1 MSVPVKYREI
11 GDFHEYYSGIR
22 TAPYLTIFVGGNHE
36 ASNHLLELYYGGWV
50 APRIYYLGAAN
61 VIRLGPL
68 RIAGLSGI
76 WKGYNY
82 NKPHH
87 ERLPFNENDVK
98 SIYHVRELDVRKLL
112 QIRTQVDVGISH
124 DWPRGVEWKGNW
136 GSLFARK
143 NHFEPDAR
151 AGTLGSVA
159 AKYVMDRLRPPY
171 WFSAHLH
178 VKFAA
183 VVQHDQDVN
192 PAPQDASASNGQIL
206 VDSSGAPEGDGKT
219 VVANSNAGT
228 NQAAADLTSAHVHN
242 ADEIDIDMDDDEDN
256 EKPAVI
262 TQPSINQLSASLKA
276 DGNGD
281 GIGDEAARQ
290 PEVSEE
296 LRAQLPASFARPPQ
310 APVTPVMPPPSD
322 ITNKTTHFL
331 ALDKCL
337 PNKQFLQIL
346 NVQPT
351 TQHVSAKRHTGALT
365 LEYDKEWLAIT
376 RVFAGELRLGN
387 PSDSVPPNKGEAQ
400 YRLLIEKEEAWV
412 EQHLV
417 NSGRMTIPE
426 NFVPT
431 APSYDPAIGLRV
443 IEQPKEYT
451 NPQTMQYCEL
461 LGIENKFAASEE
473 EREARMRNGP
483 APVEQASGDRGGRGS
498 GGRMGGRFH
507 RGSGGGRIAGRG
519 RARGRGT
526 GRGSGSGGF

>member
-11 GDFHEYYSGIR
+11 GDFHEYYSGSR

-61 VIRLGPL
+61 VVRLGPL
-68 RIAGLSGI
+68 RIVGLSGI

-124 DWPRGVEWKGNW
+124 DWPRGVEWKGDW
-136 GSLFARK
+136 GRLFARK
-143 NHFEPDAR
+143 NHFESDAR

-159 AKYVMDRLRPPY
+159 AKYVMDRLRPSY

-183 VVQHDQDVN
+183 VVRHDEDAK
-192 PAPQDASASNGQIL
+192 PAPRDASTSDGQ
-206 VDSSGAPEGDGKT
+206 VPPDFSKAADGDGGT
-219 VVANSNAGT
+219 VDDKSHIGT
-228 NQAAADLTSAHVHN
+228 NEVEANLNPELVHN
-242 ADEIDIDMDDDEDN
+242 ADEIDIDMGDDDDN
-256 EKPAVI
+256 GQPATNVQSSV
-262 TQPSINQLSASLKA
+262 TQDTIPLDTERN
-276 DGNGD
+276 GNRNEVT
-281 GIGDEAARQ
+281 DE
-290 PEVSEE
+290 PVVSEE

-310 APVTPVMPPPSD
+310 AQVSPIMPPPND

-346 NVQPT
+346 NVKA
-351 TQHVSAKRHTGALT
+351 VSRQSSPRRQTGALT

-376 RVFAGELRLGN
+376 RVFTGELSLGE
-387 PSDSVPPNKGEAQ
+387 PSGSVPPNKGETH
-400 YRLLIEKEEAWV
+400 YRPLIEGEEAWV
-412 EQHLV
+412 EEHIV
-417 NSGRMTIPE
+417 NKGRMTIPE
-426 NFVPT
+426 NYVPI
-431 APSYDPAIGLRV
+431 APSYDPAMGLRV
-443 IEQPKEYT
+443 MEQPKEYT
-451 NPQTMQYCEL
+451 NPQTAQYCAL
-461 LGIENKFAASEE
+461 LEIENKFHVSEE

-483 APVEQASGDRGGRGS
+483 LPVEQASGDRAGRNGS
-498 GGRMGGRFH
+498 GRTNGRFH
-507 RGSGGGRIAGRG
+507 RGSGGGRVGSRGRG
-519 RARGRGT
+519 RGRGG
-526 GRGSGSGGF
+526 GRGSGGF